1 MELTLKDD
9 ICDVFSRWGGAIESW
24 EGQVAET
31 RHNWVIYLWLWS
43 TTRELQWRGQQD
55 QYTYQTCRWPV
66 PSASWGLYWCCL
78 HYLILFCIIIHRDWK
93 VDESRCLKSVDV
105 CSLLQRRLLW
115 RGDQTSGLLLL
126 VNPHVLSVDV
136 LEPTSVMRS
145 VHDLYHVLFHFL
157 H

>member
-1 MELTLKDD
+1 VQM
-9 ICDVFSRWGGAIESW
+9 
-24 EGQVAET
+24 
-31 RHNWVIYLWLWS
+31 
-43 TTRELQWRGQQD
+43 
-55 QYTYQTCRWPV
+55 TCALCQLR
-66 PSASWGLYWCCL
+66 SALVL
-78 HYLILFCIIIHRDWK
+78 FALLDPFCIIIHRDWK